1 MLQPLTWSEPHP
13 TGWASIEAKDGDGS
27 WRITP
32 VPRDVTRIYFSGQD
46 ADGTIISATEHP
58 AYAESAEEAKILVDL
73 LRAGTDHLPGW
84 REQLEAAGFVRSYPT
99 AADGDILSA
108 LWNDQRKSGLFQLT
122 ILDGS
127 IDRNGCQEIAVS
139 ATYETDRSTFWHNVC
154 SVDGTPQ
161 QVYDSGGIKVRSGL
175 PAGIDALKAGVAA
188 AIAIKE
194 ARLARGGRFAKP
206 LGGETKER

>member
-1 MLQPLTWSEPHP
+1 MLQPLTWSEPRP
-13 TGWASIEAKDGDGS
+13 TGWASIEAKDGDGL

-32 VPRDVTRIYFSGQD
+32 VPRDVTRIYFSGKD

-58 AYAESAEEAKILVDL
+58 AYAESAEEAKIVVDL
-73 LRAGTDHLPGW
+73 LRAGTDHLPDW
-84 REQLEAAGFVRSYPT
+84 REQLEAAGFVRSYPDA
-99 AADGDILSA
+99 AADDILSA

-127 IDRNGCQEIAVS
+127 INRSGSEEIAVS
-139 ATYETDRSTFWHNVC
+139 ATYETDRATFWHNVC
-154 SVDGTPQ
+154 SVAETPQ
-161 QVYDSGGIKVRSGL
+161 QVFEAGGIKVRSGL

-194 ARLARGGRFAKP
+194 ARLARGGRLAEP